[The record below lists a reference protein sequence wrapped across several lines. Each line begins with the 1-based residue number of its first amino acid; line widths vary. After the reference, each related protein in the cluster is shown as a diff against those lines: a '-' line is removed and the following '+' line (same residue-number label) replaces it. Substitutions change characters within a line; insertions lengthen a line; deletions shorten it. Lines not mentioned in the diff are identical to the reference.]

1 MWKAYLPA
9 DAFVLPSDNGETWG
23 LVTNE
28 AMLFGLP
35 VIVSDQVGCG
45 PDLVIAGETGF
56 IFAGGAQGL
65 AEAMTQMLQYRSESK
80 QMGLK
85 ARERV
90 LEHFSMQK
98 ATQGLLAA
106 LATVSE

>member
-45 PDLVIAGETGF
+45 PDLIIEGETGYVF
-56 IFAGGAQGL
+56 SGGSQGL
-65 AEAMTQMLQYRSESK
+65 ANAMAQMLLKRSGART
-80 QMGLK
+80 MGLN
-85 ARERV
+85 ARQRV
-90 LEHFSMQK
+90 LDHYSMPI
-98 ATQGLLAA
+98 ATKGLLKAVE
-106 LATVSE
+106 TVIG